1 MPHLKVRGE
10 DLVILLDDLINQL
23 LAVLLRLGLEVLWD
37 VYLVKLKG
45 GVMDRGGEVGRE
57 TRT

>member
-1 MPHLKVRGE
+1 MPHLKVRRE